1 MSEPADWLRVAGRG
15 MLEDGGAVRWSV
27 AEGTRGRRWRWTVVD
42 GGIVRHAG
50 LVEIDVDGRFARL
63 ELATADGLLTLHP
76 SADRSELHGNVVAG
90 DGVRPM
96 AFPADATTDIAIESD
111 GFGTSLL
118 GAGEGTCLWIR
129 AGLAID
135 FGRPRPPRLDLDYRG
150 VPQLDGGAEWPL
162 EV

>member
-63 ELATADGLLTLHP
+63 ELASADGLLTLHP

-90 DGVRPM
+90 GGVRPL
-96 AFPADATTDIAIESD
+96 AFPADETTDVAIASD
-111 GFGTSLL
+111 PFGTSLL
-118 GAGEGTCLWIR
+118 GAGEGRCIWVR
-129 AGLAID
+129 AGLAVEASH
-135 FGRPRPPRLDLDYRG
+135 RRPPRLALDYRG
-150 VPQLDGGAEWPL
+150 VPGLENAVEWPL
-162 EV
+162 EE